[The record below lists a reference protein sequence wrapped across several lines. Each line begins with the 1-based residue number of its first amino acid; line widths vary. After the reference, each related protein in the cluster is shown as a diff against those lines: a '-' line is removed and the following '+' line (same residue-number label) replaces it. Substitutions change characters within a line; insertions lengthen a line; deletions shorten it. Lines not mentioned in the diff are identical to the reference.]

1 MRKASPTLCTARLC
15 YAIVSKVHWP
25 PSTANHKTR
34 EREREEGSLAA
45 NKTLPPSP
53 RKVAAR
59 RRFANLCT
67 YIIQHFKTK
76 GKNRGKK
83 MCSVDVTWRQR
94 MLEARF
100 HVLPP
105 FRHLVCVSHDTVGYE
120 QSLDSVFRL
129 AHSNKLDAHTHS
141 RVEGIFRHCTE
152 YRFNLNIS
160 VAHWQFSV
168 GTQRLRALVINN
180 LVFFFGK
187 PRCSGHRTL
196 DGF

>member
-1 MRKASPTLCTARLC
+1 MINCTNNKYESRTRTGDAVATWQKLWTKKEKKMEAVMRKASPTLCTARLC

-45 NKTLPPSP
+45 NKTLPPSS

-105 FRHLVCVSHDTVGYE
+105 FRHLVCVTWYGWLWTE
-120 QSLDSVFRL
+120 FRL
-129 AHSNKLDAHTHS
+129 CFSPRAQQQTW
-141 RVEGIFRHCTE
+141 CT
-152 YRFNLNIS
+152 YTFTGWRNFSPL
-160 VAHWQFSV
+160 HWIQV
-168 GTQRLRALVINN
+168 
-180 LVFFFGK
+180 
-187 PRCSGHRTL
+187 
-196 DGF
+196 